1 MENRNEAVGIAI
13 SLELLTKENLPQIKK
28 IDRSD
33 IPESWVDTAD
43 TLFALTSYGLDHNC
57 MGHTYAIRYENT
69 YIGVILLGEAI
80 PWETDP
86 EEMNREPFYR
96 LMGFVIDKRY
106 RGKGIG
112 GIVLETAIQEIYQE
126 FGVRPIA
133 LGIHEENK
141 SAVAFYERHGFRA
154 TNAME
159 GTDRYYLRYPERK
172 SK

>member
-1 MENRNEAVGIAI
+1 MNQEPIT
-13 SLELLTKENLPQIKK
+13 LELLTKENLPQIKK